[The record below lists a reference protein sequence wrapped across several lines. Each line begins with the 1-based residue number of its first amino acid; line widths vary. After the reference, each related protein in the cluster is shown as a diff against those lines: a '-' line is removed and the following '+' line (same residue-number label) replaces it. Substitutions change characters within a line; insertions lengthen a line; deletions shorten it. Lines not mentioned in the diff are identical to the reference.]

1 MAERFEH
8 LENALCE
15 ELKKLDKKYS
25 ADLEMEET
33 DVKRAD
39 LLYHALKCAETYHA
53 MKDAEED
60 DDEGYSGEGG
70 RRGGRSNRGGNR
82 NGGSYAP
89 RRVAYPLRYPVRE
102 MAGGYSGGYPME
114 MIDPYWDRRF

>member
-25 ADLEMEET
+25 ADMEMTEQ
-33 DVKRAD
+33 DMIRAKT
-39 LLYHALKCAETYHA
+39 LYEALDY
-53 MKDAEED
+53 AEEYHEKKAEAEEM
-60 DDEGYSGEGG
+60 EGYSEEGG
-70 RRGGRSNRGGNR
+70 RGSRANRGGNR

-102 MAGGYSGGYPME
+102 MADGYSGGYPMD